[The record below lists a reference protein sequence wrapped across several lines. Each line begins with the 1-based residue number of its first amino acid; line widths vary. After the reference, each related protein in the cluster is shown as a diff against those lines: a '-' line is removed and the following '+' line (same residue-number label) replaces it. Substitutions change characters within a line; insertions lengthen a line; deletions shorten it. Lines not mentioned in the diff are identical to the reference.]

1 MSDQLRIGAIE
12 AGGTKMVLAIGTI
25 KGEIVEREVLPTE
38 EPEIVLPKI
47 IEWFQKRK
55 ISALGVGAFGPTGV
69 NPNLPSYG

>member
-38 EPEIVLPKI
+38 EPEIVNGS
-47 IEWFQKRK
+47 RK
-55 ISALGVGAFGPTGV
+55 EIFLRWA
-69 NPNLPSYG
+69 